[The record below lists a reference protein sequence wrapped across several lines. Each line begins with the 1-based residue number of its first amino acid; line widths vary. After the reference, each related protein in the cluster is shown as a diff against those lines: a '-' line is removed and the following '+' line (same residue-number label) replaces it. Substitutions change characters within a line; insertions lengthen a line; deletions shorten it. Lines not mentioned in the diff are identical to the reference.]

1 MRSSGVSPFLSRI
14 LHSVS
19 LVTTTKKGQHGH
31 LGSLQGVSDM
41 YLRGVGPCLDQTLED
56 VGAQI
61 DMLDLYREME
71 RSGLVDAV
79 NRVYIA
85 FLMGENMF

>member
-1 MRSSGVSPFLSRI
+1 
-14 LHSVS
+14 
-19 LVTTTKKGQHGH
+19 
-31 LGSLQGVSDM
+31 M
-41 YLRGVGPCLDQTLED
+41 YLRGVGPCLDQALED

-71 RSGLVDAV
+71 RGGLVDTIY
-79 NRVYIA
+79 RVYVA